1 MEKKTKTVGNQAVK
15 NNTPKSKLVDPTG
28 ASPASLEKVRKSTS
42 SPVLHNED
50 RFAHSSRLKK
60 QYVLN
65 IIPKLI
71 QQFKYK
77 NIHEVPVIEKIVIN
91 RGIGDASQN
100 QKIVDASLK
109 ELAMIAGQKGVVTR
123 SKKAI
128 AGFKLRQQMPVGVT
142 VTLRGDRM
150 YGFLDRLIHLALP
163 RVRDFQGISPKS
175 FDKNGNY
182 SLGLEE
188 QLMFPEIEYDK
199 IDQVRGMDISIVTT
213 AKKQEEGFALLKEFG
228 LPFK

>member
-1 MEKKTKTVGNQAVK
+1 MAQ
-15 NNTPKSKLVDPTG
+15 
-28 ASPASLEKVRKSTS
+28 
-42 SPVLHNED
+42 
-50 RFAHSSRLKK
+50 RLKK
-60 QYVLN
+60 QYTEKIV
-65 IIPKLI
+65 PKLME
-71 QQFKYK
+71 QFKYK
-77 NIHEVPVIEKIVIN
+77 NIHQVPKIEKIVIN
-91 RGIGDASQN
+91 RGIGSASQN
-100 QKIVDASLK
+100 QKMVDSALK
-109 ELAMIAGQKGVVTR
+109 ELGVIAGQKGVITR

-128 AGFKLRQQMPVGVT
+128 AGFKLRERMPVGVT

-163 RVRDFQGISPKS
+163 RVRDFQGINTKS

-213 AKKQEEGFALLKEFG
+213 ASKQDEGLALLKEFG
-228 LPFK
+228 LPFKL

>member
-1 MEKKTKTVGNQAVK
+1 MTQ
-15 NNTPKSKLVDPTG
+15 
-28 ASPASLEKVRKSTS
+28 
-42 SPVLHNED
+42 
-50 RFAHSSRLKK
+50 RLKK
-60 QYVLN
+60 QYVET
-65 IIPKLI
+65 IVPKLM
-71 QQFKYK
+71 QNFKYQ
-77 NIHEVPVIEKIVIN
+77 NIHQVPKIEKIVIN
-91 RGIGDASQN
+91 RGIGSASQN
-100 QKIVDASLK
+100 QKMVDSALK
-109 ELAMIAGQKGVVTR
+109 ELGMIAGQKGVITR

-128 AGFKLRQQMPVGVT
+128 AGFKLREKMPVGVT

-213 AKKQEEGFALLKEFG
+213 ASKQDEGLALLKEFG
-228 LPFK
+228 LPFKA

>member
-1 MEKKTKTVGNQAVK
+1 MTQ
-15 NNTPKSKLVDPTG
+15 
-28 ASPASLEKVRKSTS
+28 
-42 SPVLHNED
+42 
-50 RFAHSSRLKK
+50 RLKK
-60 QYVLN
+60 QYNETIVPNLMKN
-65 IIPKLI
+65 
-71 QQFKYK
+71 FKYT
-77 NIHEVPVIEKIVIN
+77 NIHQVPKIEKIVIN
-91 RGIGDASQN
+91 RGIGSASQN
-100 QKIVDASLK
+100 QKMVDSALK
-109 ELAMIAGQKGVVTR
+109 ELGMIAGQKGVITR

-128 AGFKLRQQMPVGVT
+128 AGFKLREKMPVGVT

-213 AKKQEEGFALLKEFG
+213 AHKQEEGLALLKEFG
-228 LPFK
+228 LPFKS